1 MKLDMTDMRA
11 RGYKV
16 TERIL
21 NVCINYDAN
30 SVGSKGPTKHS
41 RVISASWL

>member
-1 MKLDMTDMRA
+1 MKLDRPTNDVRA

-21 NVCINYDAN
+21 NICINYAN
-30 SVGSKGPTKHS
+30 
-41 RVISASWL
+41 